1 MKSLTALVALAA
13 LAATSGGCDS
23 IDYAPKELCTDI
35 PDGGCPLSNGV
46 ACEDPTCAAVYACN
60 AGVWSFD
67 HACPTIDAAADDG
80 GNDAEADTL
89 SAFDAASIDAPPGSF
104 GGPGCAD
111 LEEPD
116 CPLGEAL
123 ECGSS
128 CCDCEDLWVCED
140 MGWTEWG
147 TCNPGSGPTPNN

>member
-1 MKSLTALVALAA
+1 MKLLTVLLAFAA
-13 LAATSGGCDS
+13 LGAGGCDTV
-23 IDYAPKELCTDI
+23 DYAPKEYCSDV

-46 ACEDPTCAAVYACN
+46 ACEDPMCGAVYACN
-60 AGVWSFD
+60 AGVWSLD
-67 HACPTIDAAADDG
+67 HECPTIDAAVEDG
-80 GNDAEADTL
+80 GTEAGADTMPD
-89 SAFDAASIDAPPGSF
+89 FDAASIDAPPGSF

-123 ECGSS
+123 ACGPS
-128 CCDCEDLWVCED
+128 CCDCEDLWVCVD

-147 TCNPGSGPTPNN
+147 TCTPGSGVMQNN